1 MNTAISIKKDIKILL
16 DSMGFIF
23 LNDPEVREEDGR
35 FFIDIFV
42 DEPRRLI
49 GERGDILQAL
59 QHVIR
64 LLPANRH
71 DQDIKLDIDINGYK
85 QKRAELLRDMAHR
98 ARREASTGSG
108 VVELEPM
115 SAFDRRIIHTTLDAY
130 NNIKTESTGEGRDR
144 RVIIKRV

>member
-1 MNTAISIKKDIKILL
+1 MRLVWGYTGSNYIRWKPLEASPVWITNLEYRRI
-16 DSMGFIF
+16 
-23 LNDPEVREEDGR
+23 PEY
-35 FFIDIFV
+35 
-42 DEPRRLI
+42 
-49 GERGDILQAL
+49 
-59 QHVIR
+59 
-64 LLPANRH
+64 
-71 DQDIKLDIDINGYK
+71 IDINGYK